1 MKYQYLRYLMFN
13 FQVAVSYHDLEPLGE
28 EKLHGSKLVVK
39 AEAVLESGSRQVVYD
54 IEVREAS

>member
-1 MKYQYLRYLMFN
+1 MFN